1 MIDSTPVIAPTPTV
15 TAAPTPVVAEP
26 LSRRIVSVPE
36 PALITSV
43 AVRFVV
49 PAKTNVSSPVPPN
62 NESVPSVVLK
72 VTPLVKLLA
81 SMELSVAAVAVT
93 LLIPEACALVP
104 ITIVAVAAAFSV

>member
-1 MIDSTPVIAPTPTV
+1 MMTPTPTV

-49 PAKTNVSSPVPPN
+49 PLKTNVSSPVPPN
-62 NESVPSVVLK
+62 KESVPSFVLNVK
-72 VTPLVKLLA
+72 PLVKLLA
-81 SMELSVAAVAVT
+81 SMELSVAAVALT
-93 LLIPEACALVP
+93 LMIPAACAFVP
-104 ITIVAVAAAFSV
+104 ITIAADAAAFRV